1 MRKLPVAMVLLLFGS
16 GNDANAA
23 RAAGSDTTEHAVQ
36 LARTFL
42 IVDTHIDLPSLLL
55 TEWRDVSGRTT
66 TTDFDYAKAKEG
78 GLDVPF
84 MSIYVPSD
92 LEGTG
97 RAKPRAEAMI
107 ALVRRMV
114 STWPDKF
121 DLVTSTYDVERKRG
135 SGKILLAM
143 GMENGS
149 PIEGDLKNV
158 EYFHR
163 LGIRYITL
171 AHAKWNHLA
180 DGSYDSTRHWNGLSP
195 FGEKVVQEMNRIGI
209 MVDISHLTDSAAFQV
224 LRISGAP
231 VIASHSACRAF
242 TPGFER
248 NINDE
253 LIRALAAKRGVVQI
267 NFGSDFLD
275 NRVRLASE
283 PGRKAIDKHRDDKHW
298 DPDGNDAMAY
308 ERQYWK
314 EHPRPFATVRQVAA
328 HIDHVAK
335 LVGVDYVGFGSD
347 FDGVGDSLPIGL
359 KDVSRYPN
367 LIVELLR
374 LGYGETDIE
383 KICGGNLLRVWS
395 EVEQIAAS
403 GK

>member
-1 MRKLPVAMVLLLFGS
+1 
-16 GNDANAA
+16 
-23 RAAGSDTTEHAVQ
+23 
-36 LARTFL
+36 
-42 IVDTHIDLPSLLL
+42 
-55 TEWRDVSGRTT
+55 
-66 TTDFDYAKAKEG
+66 
-78 GLDVPF
+78 

-97 RAKPRAEAMI
+97 KAKPRADTMI
-107 ALVRRMV
+107 ALVRRMIT
-114 STWPDKF
+114 TWPDKF
-121 DLVTSTYDVERKRG
+121 DLVTSTREVKQKRG

-158 EYFHR
+158 EYFYR

-195 FGEKVVQEMNRIGI
+195 FGVKVVKEMNRVGM

-224 LRISGAP
+224 LRTSGAP
-231 VIASHSACRAF
+231 VIASHSACRFF

-248 NINDE
+248 NMNDA

-267 NFGSDFLD
+267 NCGSDFLD
-275 NRVRLASE
+275 NRVRLSSE
-283 PGRKAIDKHRDDKHW
+283 TGRKAIDKQIGDNQW
-298 DPDGNDAMAY
+298 DPDGNEATAY

-314 EHPRPFATVRQVAA
+314 EHPRPYATVAQVAA
-328 HIDHVAK
+328 HIDHVAQ
-335 LVGVDYVGFGSD
+335 LVGVEYVGIGSD

-359 KDVSRYPN
+359 KDVSCYPN
-367 LIVELLR
+367 LIAELLK

-383 KICGGNLLRVWS
+383 KICGGNLMRVWS
-395 EVEQIAAS
+395 EVEQVATS
-403 GK
+403 SK